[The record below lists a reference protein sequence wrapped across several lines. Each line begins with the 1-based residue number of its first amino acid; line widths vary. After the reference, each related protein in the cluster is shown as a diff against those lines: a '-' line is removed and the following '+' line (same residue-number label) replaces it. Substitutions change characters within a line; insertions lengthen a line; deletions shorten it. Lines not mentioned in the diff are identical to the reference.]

1 MTAGPADVAELLERM
16 AALLR
21 PLEERNDPLRHF
33 LATYRRTTVAVDEE
47 ILGGGFR
54 DGAWVE
60 RWDVAFANL
69 YLDALERWNAGEGAP
84 GPWDVAFQAAR
95 DERLPPLRHT
105 LLGMNAHVNYDLP
118 QSLLAAITDEEFD
131 DDQLVALR
139 NQDHAHIDD
148 ILVSRVDAED
158 KELWKVERPGDRT
171 WLDRALTPFN
181 QAGTKRFLREAR
193 RKVWANTRLLAAAR
207 RQGPDAFA
215 VRLAELEVLSRQ
227 RVAELKV
234 PGQVLLKLAVKGF
247 GVELTP

>member
-1 MTAGPADVAELLERM
+1 MAGPADVPELLERM
-16 AALLR
+16 GSLLA
-21 PLEERNDPLRHF
+21 PLEERDDPLRHF
-33 LATYRRTTVAVDEE
+33 LATYLRTTVAVDEE
-47 ILGGGFR
+47 IRRGGFR
-54 DGAWVE
+54 DRAWVE

-69 YLDALERWNAGEGAP
+69 YLDALEGWNAGNGAP
-84 GPWDVAFQAAR
+84 GPWEVAFLAAR

-118 QSLLAAITDEEFD
+118 QSLLAAITNEEFD
-131 DDQLVALR
+131 APELLALR
-139 NQDHAHIDD
+139 RQDHAHIDD

-158 KELWKVERPGDRT
+158 KELLKVERPGDRT

-181 QAGTKRFLREAR
+181 QAGTKRFLKEAR
-193 RKVWANTRLLAAAR
+193 RKVWGNTRLLAAAR
-207 RQGPDAFA
+207 RQGPDAYA
-215 VRLAELEVLSRQ
+215 ARLRQLELLSRQ